1 MSNDLAF
8 WNCHHTKWI
17 TDETRRA
24 ANRRR
29 RQARRNWYRKF
40 SLVDAR
46 ARSDPRLQSS
56 SSNSSSTS
64 TLRADPSHVLL
75 SDFLELG
82 PVTSVSAPAINEV
95 EEYTAGH
102 LGNSNN
108 FGRAYLMLPW
118 KAMNKR
124 RHSWICR

>member
-1 MSNDLAF
+1 MWLRFRSVNF
-8 WNCHHTKWI
+8 WQKKIIAKTALKMLLKLS
-17 TDETRRA
+17 
-24 ANRRR
+24 
-29 RQARRNWYRKF
+29 QARRNWYRKF

-56 SSNSSSTS
+56 SNSSSTS
-64 TLRADPSHVLL
+64 TLRADSSHVHL

-102 LGNSNN
+102 LGNTNN